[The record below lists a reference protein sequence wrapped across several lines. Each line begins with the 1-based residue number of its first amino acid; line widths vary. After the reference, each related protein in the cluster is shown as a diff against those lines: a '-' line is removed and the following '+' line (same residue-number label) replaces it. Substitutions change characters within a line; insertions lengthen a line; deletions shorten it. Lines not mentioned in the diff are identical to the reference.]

1 MRRFVTFWR
10 RYREA
15 RAWRKP
21 VLWSLRFATYRRVGQ
36 PPLKTRA
43 KRSEA

>member
-1 MRRFVTFWR
+1 MKTFMTFWR

-15 RAWRKP
+15 RGWGKP
-21 VLWSLRFATYRRVGQ
+21 MLWSLRFATYRRVGA
-36 PPLKTRA
+36 PPLKARA